1 MPSFDVND
9 PNKFVDSDFELIKK
23 YQKLGFEVE
32 IDDSVNEVYSIYMN
46 LTDFDLLNVLNVCE
60 ECYKENLDLYVEI
73 EDETFNLREDFN
85 KIDLIVSKNP
95 LLI

>member
-1 MPSFDVND
+1 MKNMKKELFY
-9 PNKFVDSDFELIKK
+9 FIDSDFELIKK

-46 LTDFDLLNVLNVCE
+46 LTNFDLLNVLNVCE

-73 EDETFNLREDFN
+73 EDETYNLREDFN
-85 KIDLIVSKNP
+85 KIDLIVNKNP

>member
-1 MPSFDVND
+1 MKNMKKELFY
-9 PNKFVDSDFELIKK
+9 FIDSDFELIKK

-46 LTDFDLLNVLNVCE
+46 LTDFDLLNVLNICE
-60 ECYKENLDLYVEI
+60 ECYKENLDLYINI
-73 EDETFNLREDFN
+73 EDETFNLKDDFN

>member
-1 MPSFDVND
+1 MKNIKKELFY
-9 PNKFVDSDFELIKK
+9 FIDSDFELIKK

-46 LTDFDLLNVLNVCE
+46 LTDFDLLNVLNICE
-60 ECYKENLDLYVEI
+60 ECYKENLDLYINI
-73 EDETFNLREDFN
+73 EDETFNLKDDFN

>member
-1 MPSFDVND
+1 MKNMKKELFY
-9 PNKFVDSDFELIKK
+9 FIDSDFELIKK

-46 LTDFDLLNVLNVCE
+46 LTDFDLLNVLNICE
-60 ECYKENLDLYVEI
+60 ECYKENLDLYINI
-73 EDETFNLREDFN
+73 EDETFNLKDDFN
-85 KIDLIVSKNP
+85 KIDLIVSNNP

>member
-1 MPSFDVND
+1 MKNMKKELFY
-9 PNKFVDSDFELIKK
+9 FVDSDFELIKK

-73 EDETFNLREDFN
+73 EDKTFNLREDFN

>member
-1 MPSFDVND
+1 MKKELFY
-9 PNKFVDSDFELIKK
+9 FIDSDFELIKK
-23 YQKLGFEVE
+23 YQKLGFEVK

-73 EDETFNLREDFN
+73 EDETFNLKDDFN

>member
-1 MPSFDVND
+1 MKNMKKELFY
-9 PNKFVDSDFELIKK
+9 FIDSDFELIKK

-46 LTDFDLLNVLNVCE
+46 LTDFDLLNVLNICE
-60 ECYKENLDLYVEI
+60 ECYKENLDLYIEI
-73 EDETFNLREDFN
+73 EDETFNLKDDFN

>member
-1 MPSFDVND
+1 MKNMKKELFY
-9 PNKFVDSDFELIKK
+9 FIDSDFELIKK
-23 YQKLGFEVE
+23 YQKLGFEVK

-60 ECYKENLDLYVEI
+60 ECYKENLDLYINI
-73 EDETFNLREDFN
+73 EDETFNLKDDFN

>member
-1 MPSFDVND
+1 MENIKKELFY
-9 PNKFVDSDFELIKK
+9 FIDSDFELIKK

-32 IDDSVNEVYSIYMN
+32 IDDSVNEVYSVYMN

>member
-1 MPSFDVND
+1 MKNMKKELFY
-9 PNKFVDSDFELIKK
+9 FIDSDFELIKK

-73 EDETFNLREDFN
+73 EDETYNLREDFN
-85 KIDLIVSKNP
+85 KIDLIVNKNP

>member
-1 MPSFDVND
+1 MKNMKKELFY
-9 PNKFVDSDFELIKK
+9 FVDSDFELIKK

-85 KIDLIVSKNP
+85 KIDLIVSNNP

>member
-1 MPSFDVND
+1 MKNMKKELFY
-9 PNKFVDSDFELIKK
+9 FIDSDFELIKK
-23 YQKLGFEVE
+23 YQKLGFEVK

-73 EDETFNLREDFN
+73 EDETFNLKDDFN

>member
-1 MPSFDVND
+1 MKNMKKELFY
-9 PNKFVDSDFELIKK
+9 FIDSDFELIKK

-32 IDDSVNEVYSIYMN
+32 IDDSVNEVYSVYMN

>member
-1 MPSFDVND
+1 MENIKKELFY
-9 PNKFVDSDFELIKK
+9 FVDSDFELIKK

>member
-1 MPSFDVND
+1 MKKELFY
-9 PNKFVDSDFELIKK
+9 FIDSDFELIKK

-60 ECYKENLDLYVEI
+60 ECYKENLDLYINI

>member
-1 MPSFDVND
+1 MKNVKKELFY
-9 PNKFVDSDFELIKK
+9 FIDSDFELIKK
-23 YQKLGFEVE
+23 YEELGFEVK

-46 LTDFDLLNVLNVCE
+46 LTDYDFLNVFQICE
-60 ECYKENLDLYVEI
+60 ECYKENLDLYINI
-73 EDETFNLREDFN
+73 EDKTYNLKEDFN

>member
-1 MPSFDVND
+1 MKNMKKELFYFVN
-9 PNKFVDSDFELIKK
+9 SDFELIKK

>member
-1 MPSFDVND
+1 MKNMKKELFY
-9 PNKFVDSDFELIKK
+9 FIDSDFELIKK

-60 ECYKENLDLYVEI
+60 ECYKENLDLYINI
-73 EDETFNLREDFN
+73 EDETFNLKDDFN

>member
-1 MPSFDVND
+1 MKKELFY
-9 PNKFVDSDFELIKK
+9 FIDSDFELIKK

-46 LTDFDLLNVLNVCE
+46 LTDFDLLNVFNVCE
-60 ECYKENLDLYVEI
+60 ECYKENLDLYVNI
-73 EDETFNLREDFN
+73 EDETFNLKDDFN
-85 KIDLIVSKNP
+85 KIDLIVSNNP

>member
-1 MPSFDVND
+1 MKNMKKELFY
-9 PNKFVDSDFELIKK
+9 FIDSDFELIKK

-60 ECYKENLDLYVEI
+60 ECYKENLDLYINI

>member
-1 MPSFDVND
+1 MKNMKKELFY
-9 PNKFVDSDFELIKK
+9 FIDSDFELIKK

-46 LTDFDLLNVLNVCE
+46 LTNFDLLNVLNVCE

-73 EDETFNLREDFN
+73 EDETYNLREDFN
-85 KIDLIVSKNP
+85 KIDLIVSNNP

>member
-1 MPSFDVND
+1 MKNIKKELFY
-9 PNKFVDSDFELIKK
+9 FIDSDFELIKK

-73 EDETFNLREDFN
+73 EDETFNLKDDFN

>member
-1 MPSFDVND
+1 MKKELFY
-9 PNKFVDSDFELIKK
+9 FIDSDFELIKK

-46 LTDFDLLNVLNVCE
+46 LTDFDLLNVLNICE
-60 ECYKENLDLYVEI
+60 ECYKENLDLYINI
-73 EDETFNLREDFN
+73 EDETFNLKDDFN
-85 KIDLIVSKNP
+85 KIDLIVSNNP

>member
-1 MPSFDVND
+1 
-9 PNKFVDSDFELIKK
+9 
-23 YQKLGFEVE
+23 
-32 IDDSVNEVYSIYMN
+32 MN

>member
-1 MPSFDVND
+1 MKNMKKELFYFIN
-9 PNKFVDSDFELIKK
+9 SDFELIKK

-46 LTDFDLLNVLNVCE
+46 LTDFDLLNVFNVCE
-60 ECYKENLDLYVEI
+60 ECYKENLDLYINI
-73 EDETFNLREDFN
+73 EDETFNLKDDFN

>member
-1 MPSFDVND
+1 MKNMKKELFY
-9 PNKFVDSDFELIKK
+9 FVDSDFELIKK

>member
-1 MPSFDVND
+1 MKNMKKELFY
-9 PNKFVDSDFELIKK
+9 FIDSDFELIKK
-23 YQKLGFEVE
+23 YQKLGFEVK
-32 IDDSVNEVYSIYMN
+32 IDDSVNEVYSVYMN

-73 EDETFNLREDFN
+73 EDETYNLREDFN
-85 KIDLIVSKNP
+85 KIDLIVSNNP